1 MIKVIFGVVSFL
13 VGLSAIIDQKLFRP
27 VPFTWM
33 TRSGGEVEMEMANN
47 DLRRNAEGY
56 SDPTAYEAIKN
67 LDADD
72 ERFHKLLNTI
82 FTICELSGFHLEERI
97 VLKDLQT
104 GKVWR

>member
-1 MIKVIFGVVSFL
+1 M
-13 VGLSAIIDQKLFRP
+13 
-27 VPFTWM
+27 PFTWM

-72 ERFHKLLNTI
+72 ERFANFLDFIWRNG
-82 FTICELSGFHLEERI
+82 LS
-97 VLKDLQT
+97 
-104 GKVWR
+104 